1 MTDSAAPAN
10 QPAAPPS
17 AAPAPG
23 ALKPPP
29 TLADSPRREVMI
41 GGGIIFAFFF
51 LFLGWAAFAPLD
63 SGAYAPGRVAVA
75 GNRQAVQHRDGG
87 VVSALHVREGQT
99 VKQGDI
105 LVEIAAG
112 EVRATERGLAGQ
124 VLPLLA
130 QRARLSAER
139 DGLAVIPTPV
149 EFNGLSEEDAAI
161 AQAAMRTQQQNF
173 STRSH
178 ALSTQGGVLRER
190 ASQLNQQITGY
201 QRQLEATR
209 EQSVLIADELAGIR
223 SLHEQG
229 YAPITRVRQLER
241 TASELRGREGQ
252 LQAEIARANDA
263 IGETRMQMLS
273 ITGDTQEEVA
283 ELLRQA
289 ETQLNDLQP
298 RWRAAKDQLA
308 RAQVRAPASGQV
320 VGLTVF
326 TVGGVVS
333 PGQVL
338 MEVVPG
344 SAALV
349 VEARVSP
356 NDADDLNVGQETE
369 VRFTAFQERDLPIL
383 HGKLTRLSADSFVDE
398 QSGLSY
404 FTATVEVPP
413 AEMAK
418 LERVRGVDTGLR
430 PGLPVEVLVP
440 LKKRTALQY
449 LVEPLQQS
457 LWRSFREP

>member
-1 MTDSAAPAN
+1 MSVTSPETTPVAPR
-10 QPAAPPS
+10 PLRS
-17 AAPAPG
+17 
-23 ALKPPP
+23 
-29 TLADSPRREVMI
+29 DSPRREVMI
-41 GGGIIFAFFF
+41 GGGVIFAFFV
-51 LFLGWAAFAPLD
+51 LFMGWAAFAPLD
-63 SGAYAPGRVAVA
+63 AGAYAPGRVAVS

-87 VVSALHVREGQT
+87 LISALHVVEGQT
-99 VKQGDI
+99 VKQGDVLI
-105 LVEIAAG
+105 EIAAG

-139 DGLAVIPTPV
+139 DGLRSIPIPV
-149 EFNGLSEEDAAI
+149 EFNGLSEEDAII

-173 STRSH
+173 STRST

-190 ASQLNQQITGY
+190 VNQLNQQIVGY

-209 EQSVLIADELAGIR
+209 EQTVLIADELTGIR

-252 LQAEIARANDA
+252 LLAEIARANDA

-273 ITGDTQEEVA
+273 VTGDTQEEVA

-418 LERVRGVDTGLR
+418 LERVRGADTGLR